1 MCERPLSR
9 PQLSPDPHS
18 SVLLETLDS
27 TLLSLQSLRGD
38 EKDGR
43 RRYHGGGGGRALLRP
58 SWKEEEEW
66 MSEDPEMVPG
76 LPSVAGDEEVE
87 EAVGTA
93 EEEAE
98 AEDESLFMIL
108 LPRYNGN
115 IFLSK

>member
-1 MCERPLSR
+1 
-9 PQLSPDPHS
+9 
-18 SVLLETLDS
+18 
-27 TLLSLQSLRGD
+27 
-38 EKDGR
+38 
-43 RRYHGGGGGRALLRP
+43 
-58 SWKEEEEW
+58 